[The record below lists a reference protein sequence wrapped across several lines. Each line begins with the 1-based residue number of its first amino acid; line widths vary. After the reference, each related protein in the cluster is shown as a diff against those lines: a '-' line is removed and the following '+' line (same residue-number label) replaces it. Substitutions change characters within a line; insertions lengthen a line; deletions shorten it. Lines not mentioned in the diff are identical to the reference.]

1 MEQKKLSEKESLEL
15 ITQMIQESRERI
27 ARHAAYPLLIW
38 GYMTL
43 LLSLVMWYVIE
54 RYAYWTIQFI
64 WFLLPVICYPATLY
78 FSRKDRSEGGTRNY
92 MERITGQLWTVFG
105 VVALLLSLFS
115 YYPTLQG
122 KINIYFYIPLLMG
135 MGCTLTGLVNK
146 HKASTWC
153 GAIGTLLS
161 FGILLIGSH
170 HGLLLF
176 GAIFA
181 EMMIIPGHLLNREL
195 KAKCSKS

>member
-1 MEQKKLSEKESLEL
+1 
-15 ITQMIQESRERI
+15 
-27 ARHAAYPLLIW
+27 
-38 GYMTL
+38 
-43 LLSLVMWYVIE
+43 
-54 RYAYWTIQFI
+54 
-64 WFLLPVICYPATLY
+64 
-78 FSRKDRSEGGTRNY
+78 
-92 MERITGQLWTVFG
+92 MERITGQIWTVFG

-115 YYPTLQG
+115 YYPALQG

-146 HKASTWC
+146 HKASAWC

>member
-1 MEQKKLSEKESLEL
+1 
-15 ITQMIQESRERI
+15 MIQESRERI
-27 ARHAAYPLLIW
+27 ARHASYPLLIW

-64 WFLLPVICYPATLY
+64 WFLLPLICYPATLY

-92 MERITGQLWTVFG
+92 MERITGQIWTVFG

-115 YYPTLQG
+115 YYPALQG

-146 HKASTWC
+146 HKASAWC

>member
-1 MEQKKLSEKESLEL
+1 MFKELD
-15 ITQMIQESRERI
+15 
-27 ARHAAYPLLIW
+27 PLLIW

-54 RYAYWTIQFI
+54 RYDYWTIQFI
-64 WFLLPVICYPATLY
+64 WFLLPVVCYPATRY
-78 FSRKDRSEGGTRNY
+78 FSRKDRSERGTRNY
-92 MERITGQLWTVFG
+92 MERITGQIWTVFG

-115 YYPTLQG
+115 YYPALQG